1 MKTRTIILAAAI
13 LSLPF
18 AGVAIAKAGKAH
30 YAQERFAEIDTNKDG
45 KITRDEGQAHSDA
58 RFAKTD
64 TNADGAV
71 TAAEM
76 KAAMM
81 DHMSKRLDRRIAK
94 HMERADTNKDGVIS
108 NAEARAA
115 GDARFERMDKNK
127 DGVVELAEI
136 KRKHGHHRRHKD
148 MGAPKQ

>member
-18 AGVAIAKAGKAH
+18 ADVAIAKAGKSHHAR
-30 YAQERFAEIDTNKDG
+30 EKFAEIDTNSDG
-45 KITRDEGQAHSDA
+45 KITRAEGQAHSDA

-64 TNADGAV
+64 ANADGSV
-71 TAAEM
+71 TATEM

-81 DHMSKRLDRRIAK
+81 ERMSKRFDKRIAK
-94 HMERADTNKDGVIS
+94 HMDRADTNKDGVIS
-108 NAEARAA
+108 NAEARIA
-115 GDARFERMDKNK
+115 GDTRFERMDKNK
-127 DGVVELAEI
+127 DGVIELAEI